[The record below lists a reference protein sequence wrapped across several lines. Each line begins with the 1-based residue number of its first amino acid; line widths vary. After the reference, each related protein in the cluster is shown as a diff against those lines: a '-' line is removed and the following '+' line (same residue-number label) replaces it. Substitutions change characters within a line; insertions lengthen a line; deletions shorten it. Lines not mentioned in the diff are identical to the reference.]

1 MSLVESSHSGHSHA
15 PREPELLRSREVA
28 RRLNLSTRRVQ
39 MLLKA
44 GMLPG
49 VRIGR
54 TWLIPGK
61 ALDDYLRAVQIR
73 ARNNLVQREQSGE
86 I

>member
-1 MSLVESSHSGHSHA
+1 MSLAESLQ
-15 PREPELLRSREVA
+15 REPELLRSREVA

-61 ALDDYLRAVQIR
+61 TLDAYLQTVQLR